1 MTTFLIVATLLAA
14 PTAAFAQFGANP
26 KPLLPPHFNSDCSIT
41 QGYNATNPNDTTS
54 DNYGASGNRNPYTG
68 RVGGGRSG
76 SVLDDLNPY
85 SGPNSR
91 TRSGRL
97 GARAPRD
104 DECL

>member
-1 MTTFLIVATLLAA
+1 MTTFLIVAALLAA

-26 KPLLPPHFNSDCSIT
+26 SSHFVPPHFNSDGSIT

-76 SVLDDLNPY
+76 SVLDNLNPY
-85 SGPNSR
+85 SGPNSLNPF
-91 TRSGRL
+91 GQVG
-97 GARAPRD
+97 GARPSR
-104 DECL
+104 